1 MSEQENMKI
10 VRTIFDHINSHN
22 LNETDRYLAGDFRSE
37 VSGVSSPMNKEQD
50 RMYIRR
56 YVDAFPDLHYDLKDV
71 IAQGDR
77 VAVTWVA
84 KGTHKAPLTMPNGD
98 SIPATQK
105 KATVSGS
112 SFFEIRNNKVSR
124 QRIYWDQ
131 VDLLSQLG
139 VVKMQDLMSRATR

>member
-10 VRTIFDHINSHN
+10 VRTIFDKINSHD
-22 LNETDRYLAGDFRSE
+22 LKEIDKYLAEDFRSE
-37 VSGVSSPMNKEQD
+37 ASGVSNPMNKEQD
-50 RMYIRR
+50 RMYLRR
-56 YVDAFPDLHYDLKDV
+56 YADAFPDLHYDLKDV

-112 SFFEIRNNKVSR
+112 SFYEMRNNKISR
-124 QRIYWDQ
+124 QQIYWDP
-131 VDLLSQLG
+131 VDLLTQLG
-139 VVKMQDLMSRATR
+139 VIKMQDLMSRVTR